1 MDDTF
6 VLAKHAVLMEAL
18 NDCAGKMVEAS
29 GLQSLLSGCKLTL
42 VQVKSLL
49 SDVATLKLAAN
60 LYHCYICRILVTE
73 QEFCQRNIRSV
84 IIINNLSLITIII
97 ID

>member
-6 VLAKHAVLMEAL
+6 VLTKHAVLMEAL

-84 IIINNLSLITIII
+84 INNLSLVTIII
-97 ID
+97 IG

>member
-18 NDCAGKMVEAS
+18 SDCAGKMVEAS

-60 LYHCYICRILVTE
+60 LYHYYICRILVTE

-84 IIINNLSLITIII
+84 INNLSLITIII
-97 ID
+97 IG